1 MAWQVAAATLPLPDS
16 MRAGAA
22 VLGYKTPGG
31 PLVQIRTGT
40 NEMICLTD
48 DPSAE
53 GYAAHCYHNSL
64 AQFMLRGRELR
75 AAGITK
81 RSAVDSARLAEI
93 TAGTLK
99 MPTGAAALYSLYAD
113 TLNFDP
119 AAGRPKN
126 ASKLLSLYVPYATAG
141 LERHLGPAAHR
152 PAVADVPRQAVG
164 ALDDSVGL
172 SGPGSWIRDA
182 RPSTSLLLRRCGVGG
197 QLHAPLDQPA
207 PPALEFT
214 PGGRIPHRG
223 NL

>member
-16 MRAGAA
+16 MRAGAE

-31 PLVQIRTGT
+31 PLVQIRAGT

-48 DPSAE
+48 DPSHPRATPPT
-53 GYAAHCYHNSL
+53 ATTKSL
-64 AQFMLRGRELR
+64 AAFMQRGRELR

-113 TLNFDP
+113 SLNFDP

-126 ASKLLSLYVPYATAG
+126 ASKLLSFYVPYAT
-141 LERHLGPAAHR
+141 
-152 PAVADVPRQAVG
+152 QA
-164 ALDDSVGL
+164 
-172 SGPGSWIRDA
+172 
-182 RPSTSLLLRRCGVGG
+182 STGISLL
-197 QLHAPLDQPA
+197 PLTDQPWLMYA
-207 PPALEFT
+207 GKPWAHLM
-214 PGGRIPHRG
+214 IQ
-223 NL
+223 

>member
-1 MAWQVAAATLPLPDS
+1 MRQTSLLMTALLASSIASAAAAQERTVAWQVAAATLPLPDS

-31 PLVQIRTGT
+31 PLVQIRPGT

-81 RSAVDSARLAEI
+81 RSAVDSARMAEI

-99 MPTGAAALYSLYAD
+99 MPTSAAALYSLYAD

-126 ASKLLSLYVPYATAG
+126 ASKLLSLYVPYAT
-141 LERHLGPAAHR
+141 
-152 PAVADVPRQAVG
+152 QASSG
-164 ALDDSVGL
+164 ISVL
-172 SGPGSWIRDA
+172 
-182 RPSTSLLLRRCGVGG
+182 
-197 QLHAPLDQPA
+197 PLTDQPW
-207 PPALEFT
+207 LMY
-214 PGGRIPHRG
+214 PGKPWAHLMIQ
-223 NL
+223 

>member
-1 MAWQVAAATLPLPDS
+1 MHRTALLASMLLLSAGAAPAAAQDRSVAWQVAAATLPLPDS
-16 MRAGAA
+16 MRAGAE

-31 PLVQIRTGT
+31 PLVQIRPGT

-53 GYAAHCYHNSL
+53 GYAAHCYHRSL
-64 AQFMLRGRELR
+64 AQFMQRGRELR

-93 TAGTLK
+93 NAGTLK

-126 ASKLLSLYVPYATAG
+126 ASKLLSLYVPYAT
-141 LERHLGPAAHR
+141 
-152 PAVADVPRQAVG
+152 QA
-164 ALDDSVGL
+164 
-172 SGPGSWIRDA
+172 
-182 RPSTSLLLRRCGVGG
+182 STGISEM
-197 QLHAPLDQPA
+197 PLNDQPWLMKA
-207 PPALEFT
+207 GKPWAHLM
-214 PGGRIPHRG
+214 IQ
-223 NL
+223 

>member
-1 MAWQVAAATLPLPDS
+1 VLPAILLLSITSVPAIAQDRTVAWQVAAATLPLPDS

-31 PLVQIRTGT
+31 SLVQIRAGT

-75 AAGITK
+75 ASGITK
-81 RSAVDSARLAEI
+81 KSAVDSARLAEI
-93 TAGTLK
+93 MAGTLK

-113 TLNFDP
+113 SLNFDP

-126 ASKLLSLYVPYATAG
+126 ASKLLSLYVPYAT
-141 LERHLGPAAHR
+141 
-152 PAVADVPRQAVG
+152 QASSG
-164 ALDDSVGL
+164 ISVL
-172 SGPGSWIRDA
+172 
-182 RPSTSLLLRRCGVGG
+182 
-197 QLHAPLDQPA
+197 PLTDQPW
-207 PPALEFT
+207 LMY
-214 PGGRIPHRG
+214 PGKPWAHVMIQ
-223 NL
+223 

>member
-1 MAWQVAAATLPLPDS
+1 MRQTSLLMTALLASTIASAAAAQDRTVAWQIAAATLPLPDS

-31 PLVQIRTGT
+31 PLVQIRPGT

-81 RSAVDSARLAEI
+81 RSAVDSARMAEI

-126 ASKLLSLYVPYATAG
+126 ASKLLSLYVPYAT
-141 LERHLGPAAHR
+141 
-152 PAVADVPRQAVG
+152 QASSG
-164 ALDDSVGL
+164 ISVL
-172 SGPGSWIRDA
+172 
-182 RPSTSLLLRRCGVGG
+182 
-197 QLHAPLDQPA
+197 PLTDQPW
-207 PPALEFT
+207 LMY
-214 PGGRIPHRG
+214 PGKPWAHLMIQ
-223 NL
+223 

>member
-1 MAWQVAAATLPLPDS
+1 MRQTSLLMTALLVSTMASPAAAQDRTVAWQVAAATLPLPDS

-31 PLVQIRTGT
+31 PLVQIRPGT

-99 MPTGAAALYSLYAD
+99 MPTGPAALYSLYAD

-126 ASKLLSLYVPYATAG
+126 ASKLLSLYVPYAT
-141 LERHLGPAAHR
+141 
-152 PAVADVPRQAVG
+152 QASSG
-164 ALDDSVGL
+164 ISVL
-172 SGPGSWIRDA
+172 
-182 RPSTSLLLRRCGVGG
+182 
-197 QLHAPLDQPA
+197 PLTDQPW
-207 PPALEFT
+207 LMY
-214 PGGRIPHRG
+214 PGKPWAHLMIQ
-223 NL
+223 